1 MHKCTKYSKIFYPR
15 NYRSRFL
22 VGRLEDAKIEHLVHW
37 PKFEGS
43 STSLG
48 KQFCKLFSLRLIMLQ
63 KTPCKCREERQVLR

>member
-1 MHKCTKYSKIFYPR
+1 MQKQVHKMFKDLLYPR

-48 KQFCKLFSLRLIMLQ
+48 KQFCKLFFTAFDYATKNTLQ
-63 KTPCKCREERQVLR
+63 V